1 MTGTDRSQRL
11 EAVARG
17 RVQGVG
23 YRMFVVDTAVALG
36 LVGWVANEAGGTVR
50 TVIEGP
56 EARLLELL
64 RELRAG
70 PAGARVDTVEER
82 WSPATGD
89 FDRFSIRSGWHAG
102 D

>member
-1 MTGTDRSQRL
+1 MARTEPCRRL
-11 EAVARG
+11 ETVVHG

-23 YRMFVVDTAVALG
+23 YRMFVIDSATALG

-50 TVIEGP
+50 TVVEGP

-64 RELRAG
+64 RELRVG
-70 PAGARVDTVEER
+70 PAAARVDAVDET
-82 WSPATGD
+82 WSAPTGA
-89 FDRFSIRSGWHAG
+89 FDRFSVRSGWHAG